1 MSKESEEA
9 AAALEAAALL
19 ELAMSESHSPVGE
32 LGGALARMSRVLSG
46 CCALVE
52 GQGSAALDEKTREYI
67 KRTRELFEREVQV
80 CIESLQFHDRLMQQL
95 SHAKKCL
102 ATQSPASAQAAAKRE
117 VDSWM
122 TRHAAEG
129 SIELF

>member
-9 AAALEAAALL
+9 TAALEAAALL

-46 CCALVE
+46 CCTLVE
-52 GQGSAALDEKTREYI
+52 GQRSAALDEETRSYI
-67 KRTRELFEREVQV
+67 QRTRELFEREVQV

-95 SHAKKCL
+95 THAKKCL
-102 ATQSPASAQAAAKRE
+102 ATQSADPAQSAAKRA